1 MREPIRE
8 TPTEPTPQ
16 ADAPSPQFIAQLA
29 FYIRGGV
36 TKAGVAAKSLGVPTR
51 TFKLWMKRQG
61 EPYETMRKEIAQAIA
76 HLEVTLL
83 NGIAKKSP
91 SVALADLKT
100 VPKDSSPD
108 YLRYVARQAKKK
120 PWELLGL
127 SVAEEMFCRH
137 LVCDPTENAANAVRK
152 TGLWEVTTPQT
163 VHNQASY
170 LMNRPRIQ
178 ARLSQLRSEAL
189 MMIERKTRTKVT
201 TQRLMER
208 LAAIALGDI
217 RKIIILD
224 EHGMSVRPIEEWP
237 DEAAAAVKAIAN
249 TSEGVKVELHNPQF
263 ALELLTEIVKLRQG
277 STVTPIGVQIER
289 AIVMIPDNGRDP
301 HLRPALTNGAHSN
314 GAHAHPEGSRAGAII
329 DIPANGADVRPADDG
344 VDRRSDPEPDVV
356 SEPPVARDG
365 QQPDN
370 RDDGPDELERDLGLA

>member
-1 MREPIRE
+1 M
-8 TPTEPTPQ
+8 
-16 ADAPSPQFIAQLA
+16 
-29 FYIRGGV
+29 
-36 TKAGVAAKSLGVPTR
+36 
-51 TFKLWMKRQG
+51 
-61 EPYETMRKEIAQAIA
+61 
-76 HLEVTLL
+76 
-83 NGIAKKSP
+83 
-91 SVALADLKT
+91 KT

-152 TGLWEVTTPQT
+152 TGLWEV
-163 VHNQASY
+163 
-170 LMNRPRIQ
+170 IQ